1 MEKHEVEAL
10 LTLAEELHFGR
21 AAQRLYVSTARVS
34 QTIKQLERRVGVPLF
49 ERTSRHV
56 ALTPIGKQLVDDV
69 RPAYEQLQ
77 AGLRKAIDAGRGVD
91 GLLKVGFVGAATGQ
105 LLIQAEDRFREQYP
119 GCAVQLR
126 EMQVGDA
133 TQRLLAGEIDLMLG
147 CLPIDE
153 PGLVMG
159 PVALTEPWMLAV
171 TTGHPLANRA
181 SVSIADIDGETF
193 LSAPCGLTPAGVKP
207 GPAAETFQEVLTLV
221 GAGKGIFAVGA
232 HVADYH
238 RRPDIAYVPLH
249 DVPNLEWG
257 PVWRVS
263 SARVRAFADAV
274 TGA

>member
-1 MEKHEVEAL
+1 MEKHEVETLLAL
-10 LTLAEELHFGR
+10 ADELHFGR
-21 AAQRLYVSTARVS
+21 TAQRLYVSTARVS
-34 QTIKQLERRVGVPLF
+34 QTIKQLEHRVGVPLF

-56 ALTPIGKQLVDDV
+56 ALTQIGKQLVNDV

-105 LLIQAEDRFREQYP
+105 LLVQAEEKFHSLYP
-119 GCAVQLR
+119 GCAVRLR

-147 CLPIDE
+147 CFPIDE
-153 PGLVMG
+153 PGLVTG
-159 PVALTEPWMLAV
+159 PVALSEPWMLAV
-171 TTGHPLANRA
+171 ARSHPLASRS
-181 SVSIADIDGETF
+181 SVSITDISGDTF
-193 LSAPCGLTPAGVKP
+193 LRAPCGLAPEGVP
-207 GPAAETFQEVLTLV
+207 SGPVAETFQEVLTLV
-221 GAGKGIFAVGA
+221 GAGKGIFAVGG

-263 SARVRAFADAV
+263 SARVRAFVDVV
-274 TGA
+274 TGQ